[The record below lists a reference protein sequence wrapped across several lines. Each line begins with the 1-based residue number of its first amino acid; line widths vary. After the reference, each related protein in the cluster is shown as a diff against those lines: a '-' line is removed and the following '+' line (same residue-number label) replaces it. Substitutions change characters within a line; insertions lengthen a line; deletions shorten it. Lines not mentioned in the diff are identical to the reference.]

1 MAVARFTQETTVL
14 FWMTAFLG
22 VSLICTVVMMVVLLV
37 KGDERKKMILSKAA
51 LFALI
56 AGIVILVS
64 GFVYQSFIQPHINF
78 TMELNPV
85 MFLGAIAIVF
95 DIAYFYYRR
104 KYGA

>member
-1 MAVARFTQETTVL
+1 MASARFTQGTTVL

-22 VSLICTVVMMVVLLV
+22 VSLICTVIMMVVLLV

-51 LFALI
+51 LITLVG
-56 AGIVILVS
+56 GIVILVS
-64 GFVYQSFIQPHINF
+64 AFVYQTFIQPHINF

-85 MFLGAIAIVF
+85 MFLGSIAIVF
-95 DIAYFYYRR
+95 DIVYFHYRR